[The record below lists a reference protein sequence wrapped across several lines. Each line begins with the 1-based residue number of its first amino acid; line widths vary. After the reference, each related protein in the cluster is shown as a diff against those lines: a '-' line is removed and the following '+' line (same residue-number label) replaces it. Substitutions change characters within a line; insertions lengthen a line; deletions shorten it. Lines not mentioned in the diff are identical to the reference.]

1 MLLFAASIRTLELH
15 RKRESAVVPQGANLV
30 TVDVLESRVTAE
42 RYRNLLESA
51 AAAHF
56 SILRIN
62 GDAVRQ

>member
-1 MLLFAASIRTLELH
+1 MLRADGLLCLDR
-15 RKRESAVVPQGANLV
+15 
-30 TVDVLESRVTAE
+30 RVTAE

-62 GDAVRQ
+62 GDAVR